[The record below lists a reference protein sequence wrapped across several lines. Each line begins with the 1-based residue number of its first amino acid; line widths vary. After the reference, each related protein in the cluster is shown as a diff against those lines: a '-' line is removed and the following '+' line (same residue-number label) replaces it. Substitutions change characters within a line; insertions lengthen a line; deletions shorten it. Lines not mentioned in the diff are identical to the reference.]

1 MFVLILPKSKKTA
14 KTVFIV
20 ISVMLAASL
29 LASLIFACRDLYRA
43 NTWGCVMAEVSDYD
57 TSDSQDVWTEFSY
70 TYDDKDYTVRESG
83 HSYYMGLG
91 DQITIFCNPSNPGQ
105 IAIEKHMYSMAV
117 TFLVLSGAVGI
128 FFIIYLINF
137 LTVLSREK
145 KMKINF
151 R

>member
-14 KTVFIV
+14 KIVFIF

-29 LASLIFACRDLYRA
+29 LAALIFACRDLYRS

-57 TSDSQDVWTEFSY
+57 TSDSQNVWTEFSY
-70 TYDDKDYTVRESG
+70 TYDEKDYTIRKSG
-83 HSYYMGLG
+83 HSYYMGLS
-91 DQITIFCNPSNPGQ
+91 DQLTIFCNPSNPEQ
-105 IAIEKHMYSMAV
+105 IAIEKQMYSMAV
-117 TFLVLSGAVGI
+117 TFFILSVAVGI

-137 LTVLSREK
+137 LTVSSREK
-145 KMKINF
+145 KRKVNF